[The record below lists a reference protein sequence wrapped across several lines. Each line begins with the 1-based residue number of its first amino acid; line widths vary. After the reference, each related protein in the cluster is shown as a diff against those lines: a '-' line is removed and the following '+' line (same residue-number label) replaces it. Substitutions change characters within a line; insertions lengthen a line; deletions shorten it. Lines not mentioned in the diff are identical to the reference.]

1 MSFKMLLRTAVTIL
15 CCTLLLQG
23 GAWAVP
29 YPLNKIPV
37 PEPAGLSRFVKDKGA
52 AIRLGK
58 ALFWDMQAGSD
69 GVQACA
75 SCHYSAGADSRLTNQ
90 LNPAPPFPPAFN
102 PAFEVGT
109 GPNYTLLPADFP
121 FFQVSPVDGRLT
133 VDELTGEPDDPNT
146 VITRDSNDIGGSQG
160 IALADFLAINEG
172 DALDSGTPRGSLL
185 FGASRQVT
193 GRNAP
198 SVINAVFNF
207 TNFWD
212 GSAHNIFNGETPLG
226 PLDVTAGIWV
236 DDGAGI
242 DLVKEKIALDN
253 ASLASQATGPPV
265 NDVMMSFVGRSFPE
279 LGRKLLSL
287 SPLDRQLVHP
297 NDSVL
302 GTLARADLEPDG
314 SVTGGTGLSTSYS
327 EMIRDA
333 FQDDLW
339 ISDKTVTLDGESYDQ
354 IEANFPLFWGLSLQL
369 YQATLVSD
377 RTPFDR
383 FLGGN
388 ADALSLAAQNGYLTF
403 ADKCAICHTGS
414 ELTSAAVGSSIPLCT
429 PPDCNPAVFA
439 NNTTHKLIAADLEP
453 ETFEVRLIDAGFF
466 NLGVRP
472 TAEDPGRGANAPV
485 DDPSTGLPFPLSF
498 TRLAQMEGLP
508 FATPQLPP
516 GAADL
521 PVAVDGAFKTPGLRN
536 VELTAP
542 YFHNGSMLT
551 LEEVVEF
558 YARGGNFPGNAEL
571 ALNMQPVGGL
581 RGNVLARAELVEFL
595 KSLTDER
602 VRNERAPFDHPQL
615 LIPSG
620 DAADT
625 MITLAPTGGGD
636 AVSPPLLV
644 IAPFATPTT
653 LTTLAFGG
661 TVDPGS
667 TVEIQVNALPSRF
680 ATVAGGT
687 WTLAVTAL
695 PVGNNTVNFTAR
707 SATGGIETQSL
718 PLTVLPV
725 ALIRGA
731 PVGGTNQ
738 TGATLSVAGA
748 GVASYRVSVDGA
760 PFSAEIPVATPVLL
774 TGLADG
780 SHTVSVLGSDVLG
793 NQQPAGSPT
802 TATWIVKATPPILTL
817 AELTSPTRLNSQT
830 IGGTVELGS
839 IPQVVVAPPGQAG
852 AVRTIGGTG
861 TATWSCDITGLAE
874 GGNAVT
880 VTARDFVFNTTVV
893 TGTLTLDTVPPPL
906 TLDELPTPARATA
919 SQLLTGSTE
928 AGIVPLITVAGG
940 TPVAPD
946 SITGG
951 TWSYRLGGLP
961 AGVNRITV
969 ASSDA
974 AGNQST
980 VSAEVELV
988 RVDGNLNGTGEAD
1001 LSDALTALR
1010 IAVGLV
1016 VPTPAQLLAGDVAP
1030 LVDGVPAPDD
1040 RIEIADAL
1048 TILRKVVGLLSF

>member
-1 MSFKMLLRTAVTIL
+1 MKLTAALRMTAMTVL
-15 CCTLLLQG
+15 CLLLAQG
-23 GAWAVP
+23 ALWGAP
-29 YPLNKIPV
+29 YPLSKIPV
-37 PEPAGLSRFVKDKGA
+37 PEPANLSQFVKDKGA

-75 SCHYSAGADSRLTNQ
+75 SCHFSAGADNRLTNQ
-90 LNPAPPFPPAFN
+90 LHPGPAVPPAAL
-102 PAFEVGT
+102 PAFDIGT
-109 GPNYTLLPADFP
+109 GPNYTLLPDDFP
-121 FFQVSPVDGRLT
+121 FFQVSPVDGRLSI
-133 VDELTGEPDDPNT
+133 DELTGLPDDPNT
-146 VITRDSNDIGGSQG
+146 VVLRDLNDIGGSQG
-160 IALADFLAINEG
+160 ITLSDFLAINAG
-172 DALDSGTPRGSLL
+172 SALESGLPRLSPL
-185 FGASRQVT
+185 FGAARQVT

-198 SVINAVFNF
+198 SVINAVFNYS
-207 TNFWD
+207 NFWD
-212 GSAHNIFNGETPLG
+212 GRAHNSFNGETPLG
-226 PLDVTAGIWV
+226 PLDVNAGIWV
-236 DDGAGI
+236 DDGESPTLLKQRVAIG
-242 DLVKEKIALDN
+242 N
-253 ASLASQATGPPV
+253 ASLASQATGPPLS
-265 NDVMMSFVGRSFPE
+265 DVEMSFAGRTFPDLARKMLALTP
-279 LGRKLLSL
+279 LGL
-287 SPLDRQLVHP
+287 QLVHP
-297 NDSVL
+297 DDSVL
-302 GTLARADLEPDG
+302 GSLSRAELQPEG
-314 SVTGGTGLSTSYS
+314 SVTGAAGLNSSYTQ
-327 EMIRDA
+327 MIRAA
-333 FQDDLW
+333 FQDNLW
-339 ISDKTVTLDGESYDQ
+339 DSGKTVTLPGAAQPNTQ
-354 IEANFPLFWGLSLQL
+354 IEANFPLFWGLALQL

-383 FLGGN
+383 FVAGN
-388 ADALSLAAQNGYLTF
+388 TDSLSLSAQNGFLTF
-403 ADKCAICHTGS
+403 ADKCATCHSGS
-414 ELTSAAVGSSIPLCT
+414 ELTSAVVGSSIPLCT
-429 PPDCNPAVFA
+429 PPDCNPPVFS
-439 NNTTHKLIAADLEP
+439 NNTTHTLIRADADP
-453 ETFEVRLIDAGFF
+453 ETFAVRLIDAGFF
-466 NLGVRP
+466 NIGVRP
-472 TAEDPGRGANAPV
+472 SADDPGRGGGTAQ
-485 DDPSTGLPFPLSF
+485 GFPFPLSF
-498 TRLAQMEGLP
+498 TRLALAGDLP
-508 FATPQLPP
+508 FVTPLLPAGASPAT
-516 GAADL
+516 

-536 VELTAP
+536 IELTAP

-551 LEEVVEF
+551 LDQVVEF
-558 YARGGNFPGNAEL
+558 YTRGGNFPGNPEL
-571 ALNMQPVGGL
+571 AVAMQPIGGL
-581 RGNVLARAELVEFL
+581 RGGVLKRGELVDFL

-602 VRNERAPFDHPQL
+602 VRNETAPFDHPQL
-615 LIPSG
+615 MIPSG
-620 DAADT
+620 DLADT

-653 LTTLAFGG
+653 LTTLPFGG
-661 TVDPGS
+661 TVAPGS

-680 ATVAGGT
+680 AAVTGGA
-687 WTLAVTAL
+687 WTLTATAL

-748 GVASYRVSVDGA
+748 GVVSYRVSVDGA

-817 AELTSPTRLNSQT
+817 GELTSPTRLNSQT

-839 IPQVVVAPPGQAG
+839 IPQVAVAPPAQAG

-940 TPVAPD
+940 APVAPD

-961 AGVNRITV
+961 AGVNRIAV

-980 VSAEVELV
+980 VTAEVEVV

-1016 VPTPAQLLAGDVAP
+1016 VPTPVQLLAGDVAP